1 MITSDEPGIYLE
13 GKFGIR
19 LENLILCV
27 KKEKNEFGQFMGFEP
42 LTYVPFD
49 RAAIDI
55 SQMNQKEIA
64 RLNAYHREVYE
75 KISPYLNEE
84 EKEWLKKECEPF
96 A

>member
-1 MITSDEPGIYLE
+1 M
-13 GKFGIR
+13 
-19 LENLILCV
+19 
-27 KKEKNEFGQFMGFEP
+27 
-42 LTYVPFD
+42 TYVPFD

-84 EKEWLKKECEPF
+84 EKEWLQKECEPF